1 MTKAITRAPWF
12 GHALVL
18 ASLVV
23 ALGVVNAAWI
33 APREKE
39 RRVLATR
46 ETTLRTELADLQAG
60 LGEMDAWRQA
70 HPATD
75 GMRGRLKRALPA
87 GTMVA
92 SLLDALAA
100 VSVRHGVRTEL
111 IRPAGLPVEEVIPD
125 ASGAAVAYRKV
136 DLRLR
141 LEAPYQAIGSYLADV
156 ESLDQLV
163 VVRSVALRHEASLA
177 PRLVADVSLWIY
189 GTP

>member
-1 MTKAITRAPWF
+1 MNAITRAPWF
-12 GHALVL
+12 GHALVMV
-18 ASLVV
+18 SLVV

-33 APREKE
+33 APREKQ
-39 RRVLATR
+39 RRVIVSQ
-46 ETTLRTELADLQAG
+46 ETSLRTELANLQSG
-60 LGEMDAWRQA
+60 LGEMEAWQRA

-75 GMRGRLKRALPA
+75 GMRGRPKRALPS

-100 VSVRHGVRTEL
+100 IGVRHGVRTEL
-111 IRPAGLPVEEVIPD
+111 IRPAGLPVEEVILD
-125 ASGAAVAYRKV
+125 ASGAAVAHRKV

-141 LEAPYQAIGSYLADV
+141 LEAPYQAIGNYLADV

>member
-1 MTKAITRAPWF
+1 MKGIVRAPWF

-18 ASLVV
+18 ASFV
-23 ALGVVNAAWI
+23 AVLGVVNVAWV

-39 RRVLATR
+39 RVRLATQ
-46 ETTLRTELADLQAG
+46 ESTLRTELSDLQAG
-60 LGEMDAWRQA
+60 LGEMEEWRRA

-75 GMRGRLKRALPA
+75 GMRGRVKRALPA

-92 SLLDALAA
+92 SLLDALATIGP
-100 VSVRHGVRTEL
+100 RHGVRTEL

-141 LEAPYQAIGSYLADV
+141 LEAPYQAIGNYLTDV

>member
-1 MTKAITRAPWF
+1 MIKGMTRAPWF
-12 GHALVL
+12 GHALVMAL
-18 ASLVV
+18 LVV
-23 ALGVVNAAWI
+23 AWGVVNVAWI

-39 RRVLATR
+39 RHALAAQEVAIR
-46 ETTLRTELADLQAG
+46 RELADLQTG
-60 LGEMDAWRQA
+60 LGEMEAWSRA
-70 HPATD
+70 HPLTD
-75 GMRGRLKRALPA
+75 GMRGRLKRALPS

-100 VSVRHGVRTEL
+100 ISVKHGVKTDL

-125 ASGAAVAYRKV
+125 ASGAPVAYRKV

-141 LEAPYQAIGSYLADV
+141 LQAPYQAIGTYLGEV

-163 VVRSVALRHEASLA
+163 VVRSVALRYEASLA

>member
-1 MTKAITRAPWF
+1 MTRAPWF

-23 ALGVVNAAWI
+23 AWGVVNVAWI

-39 RRVLATR
+39 RHALADR
-46 ETTLRTELADLQAG
+46 EVSLRRELADLQAG
-60 LGEMDAWRQA
+60 LGEMEAWRLA
-70 HPATD
+70 HPTTD
-75 GMRGRLKRALPA
+75 GIRGRFKRALPS

-100 VSVRHGVRTEL
+100 IGVRHGVKTEL
-111 IRPAGLPVEEVIPD
+111 IRPAGLPADETIPD
-125 ASGAAVAYRKV
+125 ASGAPVAYRKV

-141 LEAPYQAIGSYLADV
+141 LEAPYQAIGAYLAEV
-156 ESLDQLV
+156 EALDQLV

>member
-1 MTKAITRAPWF
+1 MKGITRAPWF
-12 GHALVL
+12 AHALVL

-23 ALGVVNAAWI
+23 ALGVVNVAWV
-33 APREKE
+33 APREEE
-39 RRVLATR
+39 RHRLAAQ
-46 ETTLRTELADLQAG
+46 ETALRTELAGLQSG
-60 LGEMDAWRQA
+60 LGEMEAWRRA
-70 HPATD
+70 HPASD

-100 VSVRHGVRTEL
+100 IGLRHGVRTEL
-111 IRPAGLPVEEVIPD
+111 IRPAGMPVEEVIPD
-125 ASGAAVAYRKV
+125 ASGAAVSYRKV

-141 LEAPYQAIGSYLADV
+141 LEAPYQAIGRYLADV

-163 VVRSVALRHEASLA
+163 VVRSVALRYEASLA

>member
-1 MTKAITRAPWF
+1 MIKGMTRAPWF
-12 GHALVL
+12 GHALVM

-23 ALGVVNAAWI
+23 AWGVVNVAWI

-39 RRVLATR
+39 RHALASQ
-46 ETTLRTELADLQAG
+46 ESALRNELTDLQAG
-60 LGEMDAWRQA
+60 LGEMEAWRRA
-70 HPATD
+70 HPTTD
-75 GMRGRLKRALPA
+75 GMRGRLKRALPSR
-87 GTMVA
+87 TMVA

-100 VSVRHGVRTEL
+100 ISVKHGVKTEL
-111 IRPAGLPVEEVIPD
+111 IRPAGLPADEVIPD
-125 ASGAAVAYRKV
+125 ASGAPVAYRKV

-141 LEAPYQAIGSYLADV
+141 LEAPYQAIGNYLEAV

>member
-1 MTKAITRAPWF
+1 MKAITRAPWF
-12 GHALVL
+12 GHALVM
-18 ASLVV
+18 ATLVV
-23 ALGVVNAAWI
+23 VLGLVNAAWI

-39 RRVLATR
+39 RKALATR
-46 ETTLRTELADLQAG
+46 ESTLRTELANLQSG
-60 LGEMDAWRQA
+60 LGEMESWRRA
-70 HPATD
+70 HPTTD
-75 GMRGRLKRALPA
+75 GMRGRIKSALPA

-92 SLLDALAA
+92 SLLDALAEI
-100 VSVRHGVRTEL
+100 GVRQGVRAEL

-141 LEAPYQAIGSYLADV
+141 LEAPYQAIGLYLTEV

>member
-1 MTKAITRAPWF
+1 MRGMTRAPWF

-23 ALGVVNAAWI
+23 AWGVVNVAWT

-39 RRVLATR
+39 RHVLVTQETSLRR
-46 ETTLRTELADLQAG
+46 ELSDLQAG
-60 LGEMDAWRQA
+60 LGEMEAWRRA
-70 HPATD
+70 HPTTD
-75 GMRGRLKRALPA
+75 GIRARLKVARPS

-100 VSVRHGVRTEL
+100 ISLRYGVRTEL
-111 IRPAGLPVEEVIPD
+111 IRPAGLPVDEVISD
-125 ASGAAVAYRKV
+125 ASGAPVAYRKV

-141 LEAPYQAIGSYLADV
+141 LEAPYQAIGTYLGDV
-156 ESLDQLV
+156 ESMDQLV
-163 VVRSVALRHEASLA
+163 VVRSVALRSEASLA